1 MPLEWILRVTHYLG
15 RLASMS
21 NFIDPDVHQPD
32 LYRSMLN
39 LDKNNSRSG
48 LDARTQDLIRIRVSQ
63 LNNCAYC
70 IDMHS
75 KDALAAG
82 ESIERVLGVTAWRE
96 TTFYSDA
103 EQAALSF
110 AEALTLPPDHAR
122 IAAAR
127 DEVEREL
134 GAEGVVQVVFAVATI
149 KAWNALGVGLRYVV
163 GEHQA
168 EAAAA

>member
-1 MPLEWILRVTHYLG
+1 
-15 RLASMS
+15 MS
-21 NFIDPDVHQPD
+21 DFIDPEQHTPD
-32 LYRSMLN
+32 LYRSLLN

-48 LDARTQDLIRIRVSQ
+48 LDAKIAELVRIRVSQ

-75 KDALAAG
+75 KDALAAS

-96 TTFYSDA
+96 TDFYSDA

-122 IAAAR
+122 IEAAR
-127 DEVEREL
+127 DAVAREL
-134 GAEGVVQVVFAVATI
+134 GEDGVAQVVFTIATT
-149 KAWNALGVGLRYVV
+149 KAWNALGVGLRYEV
-163 GEHQA
+163 GIY